1 MAILG
6 ALGGGEAGCDR
17 VAAITR
23 LHNFERSFVSDIASL
38 K

>member
-6 ALGGGEAGCDR
+6 AVGGEAGCDR

-23 LHNFERSFVSDIASL
+23 LHKRSFVSDIASL

>member
-6 ALGGGEAGCDR
+6 AVGRGRSGVRPRGRDKL
-17 VAAITR
+17 
-23 LHNFERSFVSDIASL
+23 LHNFERSFVSDIAGL

>member
-1 MAILG
+1 
-6 ALGGGEAGCDR
+6 LGGGEAGCDR
-17 VAAITR
+17 VAAKTR